1 MEDVAENQGFAR
13 CRSPKFK
20 TAVNPV
26 FQVDRHQKLSHPP
39 LPYFAGIR
47 TRELVRLY
55 SASRLQTEPWA
66 IRGYFVMFVSGSLLL
81 RAEPLKH

>member
-39 LPYFAGIR
+39 L
-47 TRELVRLY
+47 LY
-55 SASRLQTEPWA
+55 RDKDPRIGSPIFSKQAANRALGDSRL
-66 IRGYFVMFVSGSLLL
+66 L
-81 RAEPLKH
+81 RDVRQRFSVAPGGTVETLC